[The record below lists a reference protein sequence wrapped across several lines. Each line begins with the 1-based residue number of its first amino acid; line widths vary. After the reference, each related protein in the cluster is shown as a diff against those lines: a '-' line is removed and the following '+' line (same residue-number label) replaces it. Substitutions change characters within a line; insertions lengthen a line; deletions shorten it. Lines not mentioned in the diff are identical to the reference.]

1 LYITSKILIKMNDEN
16 KQEEMSSEE
25 SPLYEIVRKVI
36 SEMKDIEQEEI
47 SPDSNLVT
55 DLGIDSLDI
64 YGIIYYIEEESG
76 ISIPDDNIFSFETVD
91 ELIGYIGRNHNR

>member
-1 LYITSKILIKMNDEN
+1 MNDEN